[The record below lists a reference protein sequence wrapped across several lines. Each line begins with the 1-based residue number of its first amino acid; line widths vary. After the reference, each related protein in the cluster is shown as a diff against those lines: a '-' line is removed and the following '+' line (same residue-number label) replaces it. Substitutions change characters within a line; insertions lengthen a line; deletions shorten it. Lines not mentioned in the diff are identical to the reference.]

1 MDKRELIL
9 LRLLAIGK
17 AIAGI
22 KSGWRNRG
30 ELKEDNRPA
39 FVLLD
44 GDETNPLLGSS
55 RGHAAFSTTIMELR
69 PQLFILLVPRD
80 TPKNE
85 GVGEELSSWRAKL
98 LSGLASDQQLVD
110 LIGPNGQII
119 FRGMQTDMSTGSPL
133 FGELQFDF
141 GIRYVLNP
149 LEL

>member
-17 AIAGI
+17 AITGI

-30 ELKEDNRPA
+30 ELKEDKRPA

-44 GDETNPLLGSS
+44 GSENNPTPNEG
-55 RGHAAFSTTIMELR
+55 RGHQGFAIHLMDLR
-69 PQLFILLVPRD
+69 PQIFILLVPRD

-85 GVGEELSSWRAKL
+85 GVGEELSAWRAKL
-98 LSGLASDQQLVD
+98 LKAFASDQQLLD
-110 LIGPNGQII
+110 LVGPNGSII
-119 FRGMQTDMSTGSPL
+119 FRGMQSDMQSGSAL
-133 FGELQFDF
+133 YGELQFDF